1 MSLRKAEKIRKT
13 SETDVKLDLVV
24 DGSGERNISTGI
36 PFFDHMLELFSK
48 HGLFDL
54 NLKSDGDVDVDYH
67 HTVED
72 VGLTLGA
79 AFDEALGNRA
89 GICRYGEARVPMDE
103 ARVEVAVDLGGRPY
117 LIFDVAN
124 SHRCIKDIPIQLFE
138 EFFRAF
144 SVACRMNIHIKCL
157 CGENTHHIVESM
169 FKSFA
174 RALDQATAYD
184 SRTRDSVPSTKGV
197 L

>member
-1 MSLRKAEKIRKT
+1 MSLRQAEMKRKT
-13 SETDVKLDLVV
+13 SETDVNLKVLV
-24 DGSGERNISTGI
+24 DGSGKRDISTGI
-36 PFFDHMLELFSK
+36 PFLDHMLELFAK

-54 NLKSDGDVDVDYH
+54 TINAVGDVDVDYH

-72 VGLTLGA
+72 VGLTLGS
-79 AFDEALGNRA
+79 AFDEALGDRA
-89 GICRYGEARVPMDE
+89 GIRRYGEARVPMDE

-117 LIFDVAN
+117 LIFDVPN
-124 SHRCIKDIPIQLFE
+124 SQRCIKDIPVQLFE

-174 RALDQATAYD
+174 RALDQATVYD
-184 SRTRDSVPSTKGV
+184 TRTKDSVPSTKGI